1 MAPIVL
7 RPRRGP
13 HRRSPGAATDS
24 PPARPGRLGVPPRLP
39 PALGPNDAAA
49 RGQLGPAPERP
60 SRRAG
65 RLRPPRGAP
74 PGAREPPWAHHSP
87 LGRDQKARRGNG
99 DSEGPDLS
107 RATTSCPQNGAR
119 AASRPRPPSA
129 APTRF
134 LPGGALTSRR
144 LRRSLLEV
152 AQILA
157 GARTRRKEWKDAES
171 RGAAPET
178 PKPETQRGYAGFSF
192 HPHTTWDVAP
202 SDQPPT
208 PAERSRSRKVRETGG
223 RPGRARRDR
232 GRWAGLQGKGRS
244 RGGRGA
250 RGSGGGGEGISLGN
264 PAPCSKLCWSSDVFC
279 HCSVISNRGNTSFG
293 LHNGSCP
300 KYYFVS
306 GAFVPSLAPGKIK
319 TK

>member
-1 MAPIVL
+1 M
-7 RPRRGP
+7 GP
-13 HRRSPGAATDS
+13 PEYKAHGGTDCSQIPKGSATDS

-65 RLRPPRGAP
+65 RLRPPRGALS
-74 PGAREPPWAHHSP
+74 GAREQPWAHHSP

-157 GARTRRKEWKDAES
+157 GARTRKKEWKDAES
-171 RGAAPET
+171 GGTAPET
-178 PKPETQRGYAGFSF
+178 PKPETQRGYTGFSF
-192 HPHTTWDVAP
+192 HPHATWHVAP

-208 PAERSRSRKVRETGG
+208 PAEQLALTESARDWRKAAKSEAG
-223 RPGRARRDR
+223 PGPVD
-232 GRWAGLQGKGRS
+232 
-244 RGGRGA
+244 GGRGFKRRGGAGAGGA
-250 RGSGGGGEGISLGN
+250 REGRVGAGRESL
-264 PAPCSKLCWSSDVFC
+264 
-279 HCSVISNRGNTSFG
+279 
-293 LHNGSCP
+293 
-300 KYYFVS
+300 
-306 GAFVPSLAPGKIK
+306 
-319 TK
+319 